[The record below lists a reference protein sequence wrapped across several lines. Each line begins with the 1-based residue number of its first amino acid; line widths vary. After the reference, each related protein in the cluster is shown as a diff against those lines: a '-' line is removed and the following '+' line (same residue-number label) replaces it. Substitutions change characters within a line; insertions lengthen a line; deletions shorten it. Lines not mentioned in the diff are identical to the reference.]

1 MSSVEEVEA
10 AEARMNAAKEEL
22 LSYIERRKNI
32 DREHHRR
39 LLARVKKAQAELMR
53 AIAGLGE

>member
-1 MSSVEEVEA
+1 VEEVEA